1 MGKLLKIVFGIIA
14 VVVLL
19 VVLAVGAFALFFDP
33 NDFRSQIT
41 AAAKKATGRELALGE
56 IKLGI
61 YPVLGANVKDVS
73 LSNAAG
79 FGEAPMVKVAEADVG
94 LRLLPLVL
102 KREIQIGK
110 LSLTGLKLN
119 LAKDA
124 EGKSNWDDLAGG
136 DKAEAKPEEKDD
148 KGSGIKSIDISGIA
162 IKAADIS
169 YDDKQ
174 SGQAYAVTG
183 LDLETGSISPGDP
196 FDLKLAFST
205 TVKKPA
211 AKADIR
217 LATRVEYDLKAQ
229 RYSAEKLVLKVLA
242 TMPDQK
248 ADIDLS
254 GDLSAD
260 MAKQTATADKLALKL
275 KATTPDGTADVDLA
289 GSVIADLGKKTA
301 LANQLTVKLKA
312 ALNELNADAD
322 LSVRVS
328 AEYDKPLVR
337 AEALKLNAT
346 AEGKAIPGGR
356 QTATFAG
363 DAIYDGAKGS
373 LKLASGDLKV
383 AGIDATIALDA
394 IGLNTDAPR
403 FVGPLSVKT
412 FNPRELMK
420 LLDIKVETA
429 DPETLKALALRLK
442 FDATTKAAR
451 ITDLNVKLDQSTF
464 TGNVGVSSFESKAA
478 EFALK
483 LDGIDADRYLPTP
496 APVKEGPLTPE
507 EKVAANATELPVDAL
522 DGFTAVGTIDIG
534 KLKISNVSMAN
545 VQFRLNAVKGQQK
558 EIGLGAQLYGGS
570 IASTTRIT
578 PGATP
583 RYVESLKLTSISAGP
598 LLKDFT
604 GKESM
609 TGEGNFAL
617 DVTSSGKT
625 VGAVKQ
631 GLNGDLSFSFLN
643 GAVKGFNLGQILRK
657 GDALL
662 KGQQFSDT
670 APVQTDFT
678 ELSAAAK
685 ITNGVLQSDA
695 LNAKSPLF
703 RVDGAGKVNLVTET
717 IDYTAKPTI
726 VNTASGQ
733 GGKDMPDLA
742 GIVIPI
748 KVSGTFDKP
757 KYSLDIKAALQQ
769 KATEGIRQQLV
780 GDKADKLRDRLDGQ
794 IEKKLGTQ
802 LDGNPALKGKLQDSL
817 NSLFGK
823 KKAPPPADPA
833 AAPATAPAAAPA
845 APAPAAPAPAPAPA
859 TR

>member
-1 MGKLLKIVFGIIA
+1 MGKLLKIVFGIIGA
-14 VVVLL
+14 VLL
-19 VVLAVGAFALFFDP
+19 LLVLAVGAFALFFDP

-41 AAAKKATGRELALGE
+41 AAAKKATGRDLAIGD

-61 YPVLGANVKDVS
+61 YPVLGANVKNVS

-79 FGEAPMVKVAEADVG
+79 FGEAPMLVVVEADVG
-94 LRLLPLVL
+94 LRLLPLVMH
-102 KREIQIGK
+102 REIQIGK
-110 LSLTGLKLN
+110 VSLTGMKLN
-119 LAKDA
+119 LAKNA
-124 EGKSNWDDLAGG
+124 EGVSNWDDLAKGSP
-136 DKAEAKPEEKDD
+136 DQAKPED
-148 KGSGIKSIDISGIA
+148 KPDEGPGIKSIDISGIV
-162 IKAADIS
+162 IKAADIN
-169 YDDKQ
+169 YDDRQ

-196 FDLKLAFST
+196 FDIKLAFST
-205 TVKKPA
+205 TVKQPA
-211 AKADIR
+211 AKADVK
-217 LATRVEYDLKAQ
+217 LSTRVEYDLKAQ
-229 RYSAEKLVLKVLA
+229 RYSADKLALKVLA

-248 ADIDLS
+248 ADIDL
-254 GDLSAD
+254 GGNLSANLE
-260 MAKQTATADKLALKL
+260 KQTAKADKLSLKV
-275 KATTPDGTADVDLA
+275 KATTKDGTADIDLA
-289 GSVIADLGKKTA
+289 GNASADLGKKTA
-301 LANQLTVKLKA
+301 LTDKLTVKLKA
-312 ALNELNADAD
+312 AMKELNANAD
-322 LSVRVS
+322 LAVQIS

-337 AEALKLNAT
+337 AEGLKINAS
-346 AEGKAIPGGR
+346 AEGKAIPGGT
-356 QTATFAG
+356 QTATFTG

-373 LKLASGDLKV
+373 FKLASGDLKA
-383 AGIDATIALDA
+383 AGIDATVALDA

-429 DPETLKALALRLK
+429 DPETLKALALRFK

-451 ITDLNVKLDQSTF
+451 ITDLNMKLDQSTF
-464 TGNVGVSSFESKAA
+464 TGSAAVTSFDSQAA

-483 LDGIDADRYLPTP
+483 LDTIDADRYLPTP
-496 APVKEGPLTPE
+496 AVPVKEAPLTPE
-507 EKVAANATELPVDAL
+507 EKAAANAVELPVDAL
-522 DGFTAVGTIDIG
+522 DGFTASGTIDIG
-534 KLKISNVSMAN
+534 KLKVSNVNMAN
-545 VQFRLNAVKGQQK
+545 VQFRLNAAKGQPK

-570 IASTTRIT
+570 IASTTKIT

-583 RYVESLKLTSISAGP
+583 RFAESLKLTSISAGP

-609 TGEGNFAL
+609 TGEGNFAM

-631 GLNGDLSFSFLN
+631 ALNGDLAFSFLN

-662 KGQQFSDT
+662 KGQQFNES

-678 ELSAAAK
+678 ELGATAK

-703 RVDGAGKVNLVTET
+703 RVDGAGKVDIARET

-733 GGKDMPDLA
+733 GGKDLPDLA

-748 KVSGTFDKP
+748 RVTGTFAQP
-757 KYSLDIKAALQQ
+757 KYSLDLKAALTQ
-769 KATEGIRQQLV
+769 KATQGLRDKLV
-780 GDKADKLRDRLDGQ
+780 GDKGDKLREKIDTQL
-794 IEKKLGTQ
+794 EKKLGNE
-802 LDGNPALKGKLQDSL
+802 LEGNPALKGKLQDGL

-823 KKAPPPADPA
+823 KKAP
-833 AAPATAPAAAPA
+833 
-845 APAPAAPAPAPAPA
+845 APAPAPAAEPAPAPAPAP
-859 TR
+859 